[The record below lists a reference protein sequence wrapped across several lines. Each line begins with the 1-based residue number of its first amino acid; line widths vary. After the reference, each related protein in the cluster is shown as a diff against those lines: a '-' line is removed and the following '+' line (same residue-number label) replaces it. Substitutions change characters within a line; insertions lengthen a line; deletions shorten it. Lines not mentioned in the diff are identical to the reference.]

1 MKKALFVLI
10 AGFLLVFSGNAFAFM
25 EVPSYGTT
33 GWQTFS
39 YTFDKAW
46 TGNIGFG
53 VSNYADQNL
62 DSYLLVDNIQLGSS
76 VTNGSFES
84 GDFTGYALSG
94 TGSVVTSATSYY
106 GTVFTPTNGNY
117 MALLQSEGVDTSY
130 YGGTNG
136 AILMIAGG
144 KLTRS
149 AGMPKRG
156 RQPRCR
162 WPMKS
167 TLCLS

>member
-136 AILMIAGG
+136 AILMIAGI
-144 KLTRS
+144 
-149 AGMPKRG
+149 
-156 RQPRCR
+156 
-162 WPMKS
+162 
-167 TLCLS
+167 LS